1 MITQGK
7 TGSKPVVVRI
17 RDAAFSYGDLPVLT
31 DVNLE
36 ISAGELAYI
45 VGPNGGGKTT
55 LLKLILGLQKP
66 DRGVIEIF
74 SEAPEK
80 SFHRIGYSPQY
91 IHFDPQFPITVLD
104 IVLMGSL
111 IDRKYG
117 FFSRQER
124 AAAFEALDRLDI
136 KELAEDRFS
145 QLSGGQ
151 RQRVLIARSLV
162 NKPELLLLD
171 EPTANV
177 DFHTEDRL
185 MTIIKELR
193 ENHTVLLVSHDF
205 NFVSEEVNKVVC
217 VNREV
222 HVHPTSDVT
231 GEALQTFYEKNMRLV
246 RHDLDYHNHSKRR

>member
-1 MITQGK
+1 MNTHAK
-7 TGSKPVVVRI
+7 DNSKQAAVRLEEVT
-17 RDAAFSYGDLPVLT
+17 FSYGDSPVLT
-31 DVNLE
+31 NVNLE
-36 ISAGELAYI
+36 ISSGELAYI

-74 SEAPEK
+74 SEAAEK

-111 IDRKYG
+111 INKKFG
-117 FFSRQER
+117 FFNKKER
-124 AAAFEALDRLDI
+124 EAAFEALSRLDI
-136 KELAEDRFS
+136 TELAEKRFS

-162 NKPELLLLD
+162 NKPELLMLD

-185 MTIIKELR
+185 MTIIRELSR
-193 ENHTVLLVSHDF
+193 DHTILLVSHDF
-205 NFVSEEVNKVVC
+205 NFVSDAASKVVC
-217 VNREV
+217 VNRDV
-222 HVHPTSDVT
+222 HVHPTSEVT
-231 GEALQTFYEKNMRLV
+231 GEALQSIYEKNMKLI
-246 RHDLDYHNHSKRR
+246 RHDLDYHEKGKAS